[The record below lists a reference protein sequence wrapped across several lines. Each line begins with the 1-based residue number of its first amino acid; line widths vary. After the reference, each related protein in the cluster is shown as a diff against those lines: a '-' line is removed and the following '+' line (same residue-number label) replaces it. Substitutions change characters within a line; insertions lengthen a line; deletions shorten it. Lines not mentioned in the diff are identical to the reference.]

1 MTIAALQNV
10 NAGIQDVLS
19 GYETLKEQ
27 GRPGILPLIREL
39 EALHTRHAAEIA
51 SLLGTLG
58 EAVVEGMIQG
68 IVNTASTTLRDWIG
82 SLDADA
88 LSFVRRGEEMLL
100 STYETE
106 LESWD
111 DDSGQQERQL
121 LMAQVAEIRSQ
132 IAVISIV

>member
-1 MTIAALQNV
+1 M
-10 NAGIQDVLS
+10 
-19 GYETLKEQ
+19 
-27 GRPGILPLIREL
+27 
-39 EALHTRHAAEIA
+39 
-51 SLLGTLG
+51 
-58 EAVVEGMIQG
+58 EGMIQG
-68 IVNTASTTLRDWIG
+68 TVNTASTTLREWIG

-100 STYETE
+100 STYKTE

-111 DDSGQQERQL
+111 DGSGRQERQL